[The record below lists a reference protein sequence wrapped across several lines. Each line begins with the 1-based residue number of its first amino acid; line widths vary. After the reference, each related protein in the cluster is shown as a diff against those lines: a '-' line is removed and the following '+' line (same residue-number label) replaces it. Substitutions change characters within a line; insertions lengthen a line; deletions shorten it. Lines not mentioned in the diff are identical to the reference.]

1 MTKGGGTITH
11 SFGGFTRFVSRP
23 CRDAGSSTVSS
34 RHCEDFVLLY
44 RVMQGFVPVGTNRH
58 FSTYF
63 VKRSPVAADVLVVVR
78 CVGFAIRHI
87 LLSGFVISF
96 AVETLFSNT
105 IQLWNFITRRDRPT
119 SPRDRRRIEEP
130 LHTL

>member
-1 MTKGGGTITH
+1 M
-11 SFGGFTRFVSRP
+11 SFEIVECGDDIPTEKRGQQELSEHELCQHIVPYRP
-23 CRDAGSSTVSS
+23 AHT
-34 RHCEDFVLLY
+34 
-44 RVMQGFVPVGTNRH
+44 
-58 FSTYF
+58 
-63 VKRSPVAADVLVVVR
+63 PVAEDVLVVVR